1 MRISD
6 WSSDVCSSDL
16 APGLVHHRPYAVNRR
31 RLHRSGTG
39 REAASMILSRH
50 TSQRTLPMPADN
62 PQSLPAYQRIRDTL
76 RAKIES
82 GEYRE
87 GDRLPPESKL
97 VEEFGVASMTVRPA
111 LAQLVVENQHVR
123 AACRDRVCPDGE
135 ISVGRESFKKKKQ

>member
-62 PQSLPAYQRIRDTL
+62 PPTLPAYQRIRAAL
-76 RAKIES
+76 RAKIET
-82 GEYRE
+82 GERSEERRE
-87 GDRLPPESKL
+87 GKE
-97 VEEFGVASMTVRPA
+97 
-111 LAQLVVENQHVR
+111 VVQT
-123 AACRDRVCPDGE
+123 CRSRW
-135 ISVGRESFKKKKQ
+135 

>member
-50 TSQRTLPMPADN
+50 TSQRTLPMPADK
-62 PQSLPAYQRIRDTL
+62 PQSLPAYQRLRDSL
-76 RAKIES
+76 RAQIHR
-82 GEYRE
+82 GEDRE
-87 GDRLPPESKL
+87 GDRLRPEDKL
-97 VEEFGVASMTVRPA
+97 AEAVGVATMPGTQAHAPNRT
-111 LAQLVVENQHVR
+111 
-123 AACRDRVCPDGE
+123 
-135 ISVGRESFKKKKQ
+135 

>member
-1 MRISD
+1 
-6 WSSDVCSSDL
+6 
-16 APGLVHHRPYAVNRR
+16 
-31 RLHRSGTG
+31 
-39 REAASMILSRH
+39 MILSRH

-97 VEEFGVASMTVRPA
+97 VEEFGVARMTVRQAP
-111 LAQLVVENQHVR
+111 ENGR
-123 AACRDRVCPDGE
+123 ASCRERVCKFVS
-135 ISVGRESFKKKKQ
+135 ISVVAGSLIKKKNRKN